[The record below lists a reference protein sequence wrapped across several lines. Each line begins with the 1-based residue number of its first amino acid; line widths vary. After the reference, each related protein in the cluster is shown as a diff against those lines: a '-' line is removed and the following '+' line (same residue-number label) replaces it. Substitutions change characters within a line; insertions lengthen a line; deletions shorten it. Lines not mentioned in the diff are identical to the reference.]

1 MIRKKIL
8 TITTVS
14 VLALSLVGCGSATK
28 DASTTETVKVPET
41 AKELLDLSTD
51 AMKDVKSAKFDANV
65 TCTIKAGNNKDT
77 SMTMPISLGLTGE
90 YTEDNAHL
98 NLGITIPNTD
108 PTKSEEPTTDVID
121 TPYSDSEDATD
132 SASEDATDA
141 TSNDSYT
148 QTSEVYIVK
157 SSDTEATIYTQ
168 TSDNKTNWY
177 KNTQVLEGADS
188 NTLTALL
195 GNKGDSNMS
204 FSDLFDSAKLETYTV
219 TADADTFT
227 LAIPLQDILTSKL
240 TDEVTDV
247 SGAQVDVDSLSQ
259 YTQGININFI
269 FDHDYRFTGI
279 SLPKSSIDTQIQ
291 GMQANIAL
299 EVTFTMSD
307 FNAVDKDSISPSQE
321 IIDSAIDDDTSL
333 IPDEDEPYLD
343 SDSDV
348 DSADTDSNVDSADTD
363 SNEATINSDSNM
375 DDSYLINTE
384 DDTANN

>member
-8 TITTVS
+8 TLTTVS
-14 VLALSLVGCGSATK
+14 VLALSLIGCGNATK

-51 AMKDVKSAKFDANV
+51 AMKDVKSAKFDADV
-65 TCTIKAGNNKDT
+65 TCTIKVGGGEDSGSV

-108 PTKSEEPTTDVID
+108 PTTSEEPTTDVID

-132 SASEDATDA
+132 A

-148 QTSEVYIVK
+148 QTSEVYVVK

-177 KNTQVLEGADS
+177 KNTQALEGADS
-188 NTLTALL
+188 NTLTALM
-195 GNKGDSNMS
+195 GSDSNMS

-219 TADADTFT
+219 TADADTFI

-299 EVTFTMSD
+299 EVNFTMSD
-307 FNAVDKDSISPSQE
+307 FNSVDKDSISPSQE

-343 SDSDV
+343 SDSAV
-348 DSADTDSNVDSADTD
+348 DSTDTDSNDTD
-363 SNEATINSDSNM
+363 STVDS
-375 DDSYLINTE
+375 

>member
-8 TITTVS
+8 TLTTVS
-14 VLALSLVGCGSATK
+14 VLALSLVGCGNATK

-65 TCTIKAGNNKDT
+65 TCTIKVGNDKDT
-77 SMTMPISLGLTGE
+77 SMTMPISLNLTGE

-108 PTKSEEPTTDVID
+108 PTTSEEPTTDVID
-121 TPYSDSEDATD
+121 TPYSNSEDATD

-177 KNTQVLEGADS
+177 KNTQALEGADS
-188 NTLTALL
+188 NTLTALM
-195 GNKGDSNMS
+195 GSDSNMS

-247 SGAQVDVDSLSQ
+247 SGEQVDVDSLSQ
-259 YTQGININFI
+259 YTHGININFI

-299 EVTFTMSD
+299 EVNFTMSD
-307 FNAVDKDSISPSQE
+307 FNSVDKDSISPSQE

-333 IPDEDEPYLD
+333 IPNEDEPYLD
-343 SDSDV
+343 SDSD
-348 DSADTDSNVDSADTD
+348 DTDSTVDS
-363 SNEATINSDSNM
+363 
-375 DDSYLINTE
+375 